1 LSQTNLL
8 FAYSTVWET
17 SRFDPGLGAMILSS
31 KWSNTLASACS
42 NGCVAITT
50 DRALDPNDG
59 WKLVDSLEVEN
70 PSVWGSIGYISVLE
84 KKMTHH
90 PKMSTIN

>member
-1 LSQTNLL
+1 L

-17 SRFDPGLGAMILSS
+17 SRFDPVLGALILSS

-50 DRALDPNDG
+50 DCALDPNDG
-59 WKLVDSLEVEN
+59 WKLVEVDRIEVEN
-70 PSVWGSIGYISVLE
+70 PSVWGSVSVSYISVLE
-84 KKMTHH
+84 KKMTTHH